1 MSAAAVQSQS
11 SRPSTEPHRIGRFS
25 IAHELGRGT
34 TGCVYLGHDTIVGR
48 DVAIKTVHPRLAG
61 SEKARFERQL
71 INEARIAG
79 RLSHPNIVTI
89 YDASS
94 EDGVTYV
101 AMEYLQGHTL
111 GRLLDNGRRYPPHEA
126 ASVAWRI
133 AGALEHAHRRGVVH
147 RDLKPANI
155 YMVNDLQPKLIDFGI
170 ARGPNRLPEDEIR
183 PGEVVT
189 LLGGVEHLL
198 GTPNYMSPEQAR
210 GEPVDARTDIY
221 SLGAVM
227 YEMLTGCK
235 PFQAQSADKLLQQVA
250 YKAPRAPHEVNPD
263 VPPALSRI
271 VMQAMSKRPEKRY
284 QSAERIALD
293 IRRYLLK
300 ERRARR
306 RLNLAIDAA
315 VQAAERDEDLP
326 RHGRPVLAVV
336 LGTCAA
342 LAVAALLL
350 ARMRYGWP

>member
-1 MSAAAVQSQS
+1 MSATAS
-11 SRPSTEPHRIGRFS
+11 SRSHYSEPHRIGRFS

-34 TGCVYLGHDTIVGR
+34 TGCVYLGHDTVVGR
-48 DVAIKTVHPRLAG
+48 DVAIKTANPRLSG
-61 SEKARFERQL
+61 SDKARCERQL

-94 EDGVTYV
+94 EGGVTYV

-111 GRLLDNGRRYPPHEA
+111 ARLLDGGRRYPAHEA
-126 ASVAWRI
+126 ASIGWRI

-170 ARGPNRLPEDEIR
+170 ARGPNRLPDDEVR
-183 PGEVVT
+183 PDEVVT
-189 LLGGVEHLL
+189 LMAGEQLL

-235 PFQAQSADKLLQQVA
+235 PFQAQSADKLLQQIA
-250 YKAPRAPHEVNPD
+250 YKAPRAPHEVNPE
-263 VPPALSRI
+263 VPMSLSR
-271 VMQAMSKRPEKRY
+271 VVLQAMSKRPEKRY
-284 QSAERIALD
+284 QSAERMALD

-306 RLNLAIDAA
+306 RLNLAVDAA
-315 VQAAERDEDLP
+315 VQAAERDEDTRAP
-326 RHGRPVLAVV
+326 DRR
-336 LGTCAA
+336 
-342 LAVAALLL
+342 LLL
-350 ARMRYGWP
+350 AGLAAAAVLLAAAAAVLKFG

>member
-1 MSAAAVQSQS
+1 MTAAAS
-11 SRPSTEPHRIGRFS
+11 SRTSHSEPHRIGRFS

-34 TGCVYLGHDTIVGR
+34 TGCVYLGHDTTVGR
-48 DVAIKTVHPRLAG
+48 DVAIKTVNPRLSG
-61 SEKARFERQL
+61 SDKSRCERQL

-94 EDGVTYV
+94 EGGITYV

-111 GRLLDNGRRYPPHEA
+111 ARLLDNGRRFPPHEA

-170 ARGPNRLPEDEIR
+170 ARGPNRLPEDEAR
-183 PGEVVT
+183 PDEVVT
-189 LLGGVEHLL
+189 LLAGSDQLF

-227 YEMLTGCK
+227 YEMLTGSR
-235 PFQAQSADKLLQQVA
+235 PFQAQSADKLLQQIA
-250 YKAPRAPHEVNPD
+250 YKAPPAPHEINPE
-263 VPPALSRI
+263 VPGTLSRI

-284 QSAERIALD
+284 QSAERMALD
-293 IRRYLLK
+293 LRRYLLK

-306 RLNLAIDAA
+306 RLHLAVDAA
-315 VQAAERDEDLP
+315 MQAAERDDEVRSP
-326 RHGRPVLAVV
+326 RRARW
-336 LGTCAA
+336 
-342 LAVAALLL
+342 LL
-350 ARMRYGWP
+350 AAIACVLSLAAAGIVLLR